1 MIKLYFSKTTATQIQ
16 TLADILSKK
25 DDLQSSDIVI
35 AEDRFTMS
43 LEKEI
48 LSKKEGHG
56 SFSVN
61 VCSFGRLA
69 KLLNK
74 NSLTLKTLSKTGGVM
89 LISKILAESKEELKS
104 FKNVASSYSSLSESL
119 FEIIAQ
125 LKSSLIT
132 PEDLLNAKIK
142 SVALYNKAQDIGL
155 IYKKY
160 EEYKKGDYLD
170 AQDKADL
177 LATLIP
183 NSSLLQN
190 SSVYILGFSSFTKQ
204 FYTNMLFLIL
214 FTS

>member
-1 MIKLYFSKTTATQIQ
+1 MIKLYFSKTTATQTQ

-74 NSLTLKTLSKTGGVM
+74 NTLTLKTLSKTGGVM
-89 LISKILAESKEELKS
+89 LISK
-104 FKNVASSYSSLSESL
+104 
-119 FEIIAQ
+119 
-125 LKSSLIT
+125 
-132 PEDLLNAKIK
+132 
-142 SVALYNKAQDIGL
+142 
-155 IYKKY
+155 
-160 EEYKKGDYLD
+160 
-170 AQDKADL
+170 
-177 LATLIP
+177 
-183 NSSLLQN
+183 
-190 SSVYILGFSSFTKQ
+190 
-204 FYTNMLFLIL
+204 
-214 FTS
+214 